1 MMALTLIIP
10 ALPYI
15 ISFYC
20 GIVAL
25 SDEVGTCEKSQKN
38 ITGSYTEV
46 HLELNGSQK
55 TLQGSRWQYLRLIV
69 KFDNPE
75 TMQLFLY
82 FNQFKIFY

>member
-25 SDEVGTCEKSQKN
+25 SDEVGTCEKSQK
-38 ITGSYTEV
+38 T
-46 HLELNGSQK
+46 
-55 TLQGSRWQYLRLIV
+55 
-69 KFDNPE
+69 
-75 TMQLFLY
+75 
-82 FNQFKIFY
+82 